1 MRPSRSVLAA
11 LAASALV
18 ASACGGTA
26 DTETESAASVPVTA
40 SVVTEPPADLEAV
53 FVPTAAGGQLDF
65 NTLRGQDVLLW
76 FWAPW

>member
-1 MRPSRSVLAA
+1 MRSSRPVIAV

-18 ASACGGTA
+18 VSACGGA
-26 DTETESAASVPVTA
+26 SETESAASVPDTVSA
-40 SVVTEPPADLEAV
+40 ATEQPADLEAV

-65 NTLRGQDVLLW
+65 NSLRGQDVLLW

>member
-1 MRPSRSVLAA
+1 MRASRSVLVAFA
-11 LAASALV
+11 VSALV
-18 ASACGGTA
+18 ASACGGASDTDSASNVPDTA
-26 DTETESAASVPVTA
+26 GDATEQ
-40 SVVTEPPADLEAV
+40 PADVEAV

>member
-1 MRPSRSVLAA
+1 MMARRSVIVAFA
-11 LAASALV
+11 VSALV
-18 ASACGGTA
+18 ASACGGSG
-26 DTETESAASVPVTA
+26 ETESEAGVPGAASVA
-40 SVVTEPPADLEAV
+40 TEQPADLEAA

>member
-1 MRPSRSVLAA
+1 MRSNRSVGAA
-11 LAASALV
+11 FIAIALV
-18 ASACGGTA
+18 ASACGGA
-26 DTETESAASVPVTA
+26 SETDSAAIVPDTA
-40 SVVTEPPADLEAV
+40 NVATEQPADLEAA

>member
-1 MRPSRSVLAA
+1 MRASRSVIAV

-18 ASACGGTA
+18 ASACGGA
-26 DTETESAASVPVTA
+26 GDTESAASVPDTA
-40 SVVTEPPADLEAV
+40 SVATEQPVDLEAV

-65 NTLRGQDVLLW
+65 NSLRGQDVLLW

>member
-1 MRPSRSVLAA
+1 MRASRSVCAA
-11 LAASALV
+11 FAAFALV
-18 ASACGGTA
+18 VSACGGTG
-26 DTETESAASVPVTA
+26 DTDSAASVPDSA
-40 SVVTEPPADLEAV
+40 SVATEQPADLEAA

>member
-1 MRPSRSVLAA
+1 MRVGRLVIAA
-11 LAASALV
+11 LAVSALV
-18 ASACGGTA
+18 ASACGGA
-26 DTETESAASVPVTA
+26 SDTDSASNVPETA
-40 SVVTEPPADLEAV
+40 SVATEQSADLEAA

>member
-1 MRPSRSVLAA
+1 MRARRSVGAA
-11 LAASALV
+11 FASLALV
-18 ASACGGTA
+18 ASACGGAA
-26 DTETESAASVPVTA
+26 DSDSGASAPDTA
-40 SVVTEPPADLEAV
+40 SVATEQPADLEAA